1 MRNKGI
7 LGAAVLSVL
16 AAVLV
21 VVGATGPATAAEAA
35 GAGRIAPGTQIVTAG
50 RSCTANFLFRDARHR
65 VYLGYAASC
74 ATRSRVAGPG
84 TCTARPL
91 PRGTRVRLVDHGH
104 TLGYGTL
111 RYSSL
116 RAEQRLGITDPA
128 TCAAND
134 FALVRLRGE
143 ARRRTSASM
152 PYWGGPTGL
161 GALPPAGATV
171 FGLTRVAGSTRTV
184 PRAGQVTECTGTQA
198 TVNTPLPSTPAARGG
213 GFLDDTGRAVGVLTA
228 SEHSGDNLVVSL
240 ADVVSFARAHGV
252 AGLHVVRGHD
262 AFSGSAIL

>member
-1 MRNKGI
+1 MQNKGI
-7 LGAAVLSVL
+7 LGAAVVTVL
-16 AAVLV
+16 AAVLAV
-21 VVGATGPATAAEAA
+21 LGATGPAAADAA
-35 GAGRIAPGTQIVTAG
+35 AGRIGPGTQIVTAG

-74 ATRSRVAGPG
+74 ATRSRLTGPG
-84 TCTARPL
+84 TCAARSLPL
-91 PRGTRVRLVDHGH
+91 GTRVRLVDRGH

-116 RAEQRLGITDPA
+116 RAERRLGVTDPA

-143 ARRRTSASM
+143 ARRRASASM

-161 GALPPAGATV
+161 GALPAAGATV

-184 PRAGQVTECTGTQA
+184 PRAGQVTECTGTRA
-198 TVNTPLPSTPAARGG
+198 TVSTPLPSTPAARGG

-228 SEHSGDNLVVSL
+228 SEHSGDNLVVSV
-240 ADVVSFARAHGV
+240 ADVVAFARAHGI

-262 AFSGSAIL
+262 AFSGAAVL

>member
-1 MRNKGI
+1 MQNKGI
-7 LGAAVLSVL
+7 LAAVVLSVL
-16 AAVLV
+16 AALLV
-21 VVGATGPATAAEAA
+21 VVGATGPAAAADA
-35 GAGRIAPGTQIVTAG
+35 VATRRIGPGTQIVTAH

-74 ATRSRVAGPG
+74 ATRSRVTGPG
-84 TCTARPL
+84 TCTARSL
-91 PRGTRVRLVDHGH
+91 PMGTRVRLVNRGH

-116 RAEQRLGITDPA
+116 RAERRLGITDPA

-143 ARRRTSASM
+143 VRRRASASM
-152 PYWGGPTGL
+152 PFWGGPTGL

-198 TVNTPLPSTPAARGG
+198 TVNTPLPSIAAARGG
-213 GFLDDTGRAVGVLTA
+213 GFLDDTGRAVGVLTS
-228 SEHSGDNLVVSL
+228 SEHTGDNLVVSL
-240 ADVVSFARAHGV
+240 ADVVAFARAHGV

-262 AFSGSAIL
+262 AFSGTAIL